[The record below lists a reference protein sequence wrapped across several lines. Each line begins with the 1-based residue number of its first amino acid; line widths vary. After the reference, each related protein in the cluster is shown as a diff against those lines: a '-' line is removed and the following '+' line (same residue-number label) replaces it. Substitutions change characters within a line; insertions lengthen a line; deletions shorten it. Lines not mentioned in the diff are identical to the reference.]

1 MQSNIQHG
9 FYYCPS
15 GGLTPIIS
23 DVYHLWLDKYRWLP
37 REFLNYIFRNIIKM
51 WKIMNQLCSSSYSF
65 QSYLTLKKWHSRLL
79 SHKSHFQ
86 ANYMKPLKK
95 KKKKLTIWRNWTLLF
110 HMSVTQSFLYCMS
123 ISIVLERDK
132 IKLYFLGFNFGIIF
146 RGKSH
151 FRPYIFTLF

>member
-86 ANYMKPLKK
+86 ANYMKPFKK
-95 KKKKLTIWRNWTLLF
+95 KKRKANYMKELNTTVSHVSYPKFSLLY
-110 HMSVTQSFLYCMS
+110 V
-123 ISIVLERDK
+123 
-132 IKLYFLGFNFGIIF
+132 
-146 RGKSH
+146 
-151 FRPYIFTLF
+151 YINCVRKR